1 MLKLIQLEWQ
11 KSNISSYFKGL
22 AICIVAIFSAVA
34 LMALGSRGETEPMF
48 QDYTEFMS
56 LTNIMIRITY
66 IIFSSVILSRL
77 IIDEYKSNM
86 IQVLFTYPLQRKKI
100 IQAKL
105 SIVFGFCF
113 FSIIITTFMINLLT
127 YFLNPMI
134 GLFEASV
141 HIGEM
146 MAAVPSTLLNAFMTA
161 GISLIPLSFG
171 MKKKS
176 TASTITSAVIIGFVI
191 NATVSDGG
199 SSTSLFQFIAI
210 PIALCL
216 LGLILGY
223 LSFYKVDRS
232 DVA

>member
-11 KSNISSYFKGL
+11 KSNITRYFRGL
-22 AICIVAIFSAVA
+22 AVCIVAIFAAVA
-34 LMALGSRGETEPMF
+34 LMALGSQSENEPMNYA
-48 QDYTEFMS
+48 DFMS
-56 LTNIMIRITY
+56 LSDILVRITY

-77 IIDEYKSNM
+77 VIDEYKSSM

-105 SIVFGFCF
+105 TIVFGFCF

-134 GLFEASV
+134 GLFEGSV
-141 HIGEM
+141 HLGDMTATIP
-146 MAAVPSTLLNAFMTA
+146 ATLINAFMIA
-161 GISLIPLSFG
+161 GISLIPLTIG
-171 MKKKS
+171 MRKKS
-176 TASTITSAVIIGFVI
+176 TASTITSAVIIAFLI

-223 LSFYKVDRS
+223 LSFHKVDRT

>member
-1 MLKLIQLEWQ
+1 MLELMRLEWE
-11 KSNISSYFKGL
+11 KSNVSSYFRGL
-22 AICIVAIFSAVA
+22 AICIVAIFAAVA
-34 LMALGSRGETEPMF
+34 LMARGSHGEGEPMF
-48 QDYTEFMS
+48 PDYAAFMS
-56 LTNIMIRITY
+56 LTNILIRIVY

-77 IIDEYKSNM
+77 VIDEYKSNM
-86 IQVLFTYPLQRKKI
+86 IQVLFTYPQQRKKI

-113 FSIIITTFMINLLT
+113 FSILLTTVIINLFIF
-127 YFLNPMI
+127 FLNPMI

-141 HIGEM
+141 RIDE
-146 MAAVPSTLLNAFMTA
+146 MAATVPATLLNAFMIA

-171 MKKKS
+171 MRKKS
-176 TASTITSAVIIGFVI
+176 AASTITSAVVIGFVI

-199 SSTSLFQFIAI
+199 SSTSLFQFIGI

-216 LGLILGY
+216 LGLIIGY
-223 LSFYKVDRS
+223 LSFYKVDQI

>member
-11 KSNISSYFKGL
+11 KSNISRYFRGL
-22 AICIVAIFSAVA
+22 AVCIVVIFAAVA
-34 LMALGSRGETEPMF
+34 LMALGSQSENEPMNYA
-48 QDYTEFMS
+48 DFMS
-56 LTNIMIRITY
+56 LSDILVRITY

-77 IIDEYKSNM
+77 VIDEYKSSM

-105 SIVFGFCF
+105 TIVFGFCF

-134 GLFEASV
+134 GLFEGSV
-141 HIGEM
+141 HLGDMTATIP
-146 MAAVPSTLLNAFMTA
+146 ATLINAFMIA

-171 MKKKS
+171 MRKKS
-176 TASTITSAVIIGFVI
+176 TASTITSAVIIAFLI

-223 LSFYKVDRS
+223 LAFYKVDRT

>member
-11 KSNISSYFKGL
+11 KSNITRYFRGL
-22 AICIVAIFSAVA
+22 AVCIVAIFAAVA
-34 LMALGSRGETEPMF
+34 LMALGSRGESEPMF
-48 QDYTEFMS
+48 QNYTEFMS
-56 LTNIMIRITY
+56 LTNILMRITY
-66 IIFSSVILSRL
+66 IIFASVILSRL
-77 IIDEYKSNM
+77 VIEEYKSNM

-100 IQAKL
+100 MQAKL
-105 SIVFGFCF
+105 SIVFGFCL
-113 FSIIITTFMINLLT
+113 FSIIITTFMINLIV

-134 GLFEASV
+134 GLFEGTV
-141 HIGEM
+141 HIGDM
-146 MAAVPSTLLNAFMTA
+146 TATIPATLINAFMIA

-176 TASTITSAVIIGFVI
+176 TASTITSAVIIAFLI

-223 LSFYKVDRS
+223 LSFHKVDRT

>member
-11 KSNISSYFKGL
+11 KSNISRYFRGL
-22 AICIVAIFSAVA
+22 AVCIVVIFAAVA
-34 LMALGSRGETEPMF
+34 LMALGSQSENEPMNYA
-48 QDYTEFMS
+48 DFMS
-56 LTNIMIRITY
+56 LSDILVRITY

-77 IIDEYKSNM
+77 VIDEYKSSM

-105 SIVFGFCF
+105 RIVFGFCF

-134 GLFEASV
+134 GLFEGSV
-141 HIGEM
+141 HLGDMTATIP
-146 MAAVPSTLLNAFMTA
+146 ATLINAFMIA

-171 MKKKS
+171 MRKKS
-176 TASTITSAVIIGFVI
+176 TASTITSAVIIAFLI

-223 LSFYKVDRS
+223 LAFYKVDRT

>member
-11 KSNISSYFKGL
+11 KSNISRYFRGL
-22 AICIVAIFSAVA
+22 AVCIVVIFAAVA
-34 LMALGSRGETEPMF
+34 LMALGSQSENEPMNYA
-48 QDYTEFMS
+48 DFMS
-56 LTNIMIRITY
+56 LSDILVRITY

-77 IIDEYKSNM
+77 VIDEYKSSM

-105 SIVFGFCF
+105 TIVFGFCF

-134 GLFEASV
+134 GLFEGSV
-141 HIGEM
+141 HLGDMTATIP
-146 MAAVPSTLLNAFMTA
+146 ATLINAFMIA

-171 MKKKS
+171 MRKKS
-176 TASTITSAVIIGFVI
+176 TASTITSAVIIAFLI
-191 NATVSDGG
+191 NTTVSDGG

-223 LSFYKVDRS
+223 LSFHKVDRT

>member
-11 KSNISSYFKGL
+11 KSNMTRYFRGL
-22 AICIVAIFSAVA
+22 AVCIVVIFAAVA
-34 LMALGSRGETEPMF
+34 LMALGSQSENEPMNYA
-48 QDYTEFMS
+48 DFMS
-56 LTNIMIRITY
+56 LSDILIRITY
-66 IIFSSVILSRL
+66 IIFSSVIMSRL
-77 IIDEYKSNM
+77 VIEEYKSSM

-100 IQAKL
+100 MQAKL
-105 SIVFGFCF
+105 SIVFGFCL

-127 YFLNPMI
+127 YFLNPII
-134 GLFEASV
+134 GLFDAP
-141 HIGEM
+141 IRIDEM
-146 MAAVPSTLLNAFMTA
+146 AGAIPSTLINAFMIA
-161 GISLIPLSFG
+161 GISLIPLTIG
-171 MKKKS
+171 MRKKS

>member
-11 KSNISSYFKGL
+11 KSNISRYFKGL
-22 AICIVAIFSAVA
+22 AVCIVAIFSAAA
-34 LMALGSRGETEPMF
+34 LMSQGPSGDSEPLF
-48 QDYTEFMS
+48 QNYTEFIA
-56 LTNIMIRITY
+56 LTDLLMRITY
-66 IIFSSVILSRL
+66 IIFASVILSRL
-77 IIDEYKSNM
+77 VIEEYKSNM

-105 SIVFGFCF
+105 SIVFGFSF
-113 FSIIITTFMINLLT
+113 FSIIISTLIINLLV

-134 GLFEASV
+134 GLFEDPV
-141 HIGEM
+141 HIGDI
-146 MAAVPSTLLNAFMTA
+146 MATLPTMLLQAFMIA

-171 MKKKS
+171 MRKKS
-176 TASTITSAVIIGFVI
+176 TASTITSAVVIGFVV
-191 NATVSDGG
+191 NTTVSDGG
-199 SSTSLFQFIAI
+199 SSTSLFHFIAI

-223 LSFYKVDRS
+223 LSFHKVDRT

>member
-11 KSNISSYFKGL
+11 KSNITRYFRGL
-22 AICIVAIFSAVA
+22 AVCIVVIFAAVT
-34 LMALGSRGETEPMF
+34 LMALGSQSENEPM
-48 QDYTEFMS
+48 DYADFMS
-56 LTNIMIRITY
+56 LSDILIRITY
-66 IIFSSVILSRL
+66 IIFSSVIMSRL
-77 IIDEYKSNM
+77 VIEEYKSSM

-100 IQAKL
+100 MQAKL
-105 SIVFGFCF
+105 SIVFGFCL

-127 YFLNPMI
+127 YFLNPII
-134 GLFEASV
+134 GLFDAPIRIDDMV
-141 HIGEM
+141 DAI
-146 MAAVPSTLLNAFMTA
+146 PSTLINAFMIA
-161 GISLIPLSFG
+161 GISLIPLTFG
-171 MKKKS
+171 MRKKS
-176 TASTITSAVIIGFVI
+176 TASTITSAVIFGFVI

-223 LSFYKVDRS
+223 LSFHKVDRI

>member
-1 MLKLIQLEWQ
+1 MTR
-11 KSNISSYFKGL
+11 YFRGL
-22 AICIVAIFSAVA
+22 AVCIVVIFAAVA
-34 LMALGSRGETEPMF
+34 LMALGSQSENEPMNYA
-48 QDYTEFMS
+48 DFMS
-56 LTNIMIRITY
+56 LSDILIRITY

-77 IIDEYKSNM
+77 VIEEYKSNM

-100 IQAKL
+100 MQAKL
-105 SIVFGFCF
+105 SIVFGFCL

-127 YFLNPMI
+127 YFLNPII
-134 GLFEASV
+134 GLFDAP
-141 HIGEM
+141 IRIDEM
-146 MAAVPSTLLNAFMTA
+146 AGAIPSTLINAFMIA
-161 GISLIPLSFG
+161 GISLIPLTIG
-171 MKKKS
+171 MRKKS

-199 SSTSLFQFIAI
+199 SSASLFQFMAI